1 LKRLMVLDPI
11 TGATQ
16 RTRIGELLLATGA
29 ITQQQLDHALTQQV
43 SLKLPLGKVLL
54 KLDYVSDEAM
64 RQALSAQLKV
74 PYIDLETVTIDRK
87 LARVINRSYAR
98 RHSLLPIAQVGRT
111 LTVAMD
117 DPTAGAVID
126 DLMRLTGFA
135 ITVVTSS
142 SRAIQR
148 AFRRLYEDAP
158 DTAETLGAELVTPVK
173 SPAEGG
179 PGPLTTLDDKAI
191 RQADELFR
199 QILFRALESHC
210 SDIHLEMLPSG
221 LHVRHR
227 MDGILR
233 RPHFG
238 RLQDNLD
245 HNMREIM
252 SRIKILAKLD
262 IAERRRP
269 QDGSFQVAVDR
280 GGNKV
285 TIDLRV
291 SVIPSYSGES
301 VVIRILDRTR
311 APRSIAEL
319 DLSPVV
325 SARVGELLKQTSG
338 IFLVTG
344 PTGSGKSTTLY
355 ACLMKLHRPEI
366 RILTAEDPVEY
377 VYDELSQSEVNDG
390 IGNTFAG
397 YLRAFLRHDPEIIMV
412 GEIRD
417 QETAEMAFRA
427 AQTGHLLLSTLH
439 TNSAIATLPRLLD
452 LKIESSLIASSLIG
466 VMSQRLIRRVC
477 PSCRQEYTPAPAV
490 VNEFFETVPAP
501 LKFYQGAGCA
511 ACSFSGYKGRMIVA
525 DLWVPDDRDAVLITR
540 QAPFDE
546 VRQSAQRTTFSMAQD
561 AHERLLAGG
570 TTLEELLRVL
580 PYTAV
585 VEHRAR
591 FSSSAEPDPA
601 RELHTLMTS
610 PLT

>member
-1 LKRLMVLDPI
+1 M
-11 TGATQ
+11 
-16 RTRIGELLLATGA
+16 GEILLAGGA
-29 ITQQQLDHALTQQV
+29 ITKHQLEHALAQQA

-54 KLDYVSDEAM
+54 KLEYITDETM
-64 RQALSAQLKV
+64 RQALSAQLNV
-74 PYIDLETVTIDRK
+74 PFIDLEKVTIDRG
-87 LARVINRSYAR
+87 LARLINRSYAR

-111 LTVAMD
+111 VTVAMD

-126 DLMRLTGFA
+126 DLMRLTGLA
-135 ITVVTSS
+135 ITVVTAP

-148 AFRRLYEDAP
+148 AFRRLYDGTPEAGKKLGNDVVTEVEVP
-158 DTAETLGAELVTPVK
+158 VTTLGPSMLFDEQT
-173 SPAEGG
+173 S
-179 PGPLTTLDDKAI
+179 
-191 RQADELFR
+191 RRADELFR
-199 QILFRALESHC
+199 QILSRALENHC

-227 MDGILR
+227 VDGVLR
-233 RPHFG
+233 QPHFG
-238 RLQDNLD
+238 SLQDSLD

-252 SRIKILAKLD
+252 SRIKILATLD

-269 QDGSFQVAVDR
+269 QDGSFQVTVERA
-280 GGNKV
+280 GSTV

-311 APRSIAEL
+311 APRSITEL
-319 DLSPVV
+319 DLSPTV
-325 SARVGELLKQTSG
+325 SRRLEVLLQRTTG

-355 ACLMKLHRPEI
+355 AVLMKLHRPEI
-366 RILTAEDPVEY
+366 RILTAENPVEY
-377 VYDELSQSEVNDG
+377 VYDELSQSEVNDA
-390 IGNTFAG
+390 IGNTFAS

-466 VMSQRLIRRVC
+466 VMSQRLVRRTC
-477 PSCRQEYTPAPAV
+477 LFCRQPYTPSPHV
-490 VNEFFETVPAP
+490 LNEFFQPEPVL

-511 ACSFSGYKGRMIVA
+511 ECGFSGYKGRMIVA
-525 DLWVPDDRDAVLITR
+525 DLWVPDDQDAVLITR

-546 VRQSAQRTTFSMAQD
+546 IRESAQRTTFSMAED
-561 AHERLLAGG
+561 AHERLVAGL
-570 TTLEELLRVL
+570 TTPEELF
-580 PYTAV
+580 
-585 VEHRAR
+585 HD
-591 FSSSAEPDPA
+591 DPA
-601 RELHTLMTS
+601 ASS
-610 PLT
+610 PISHGRANSHRPRSRRRDFAAGRVQEATALGDPSRGG

>member
-1 LKRLMVLDPI
+1 
-11 TGATQ
+11 
-16 RTRIGELLLATGA
+16 
-29 ITQQQLDHALTQQV
+29 
-43 SLKLPLGKVLL
+43 
-54 KLDYVSDEAM
+54 M
-64 RQALSAQLKV
+64 RQALSAQLDV
-74 PYIDLETVTIDRK
+74 PFIDLEKVTIDRS
-87 LARVINRSYAR
+87 LARLINRSYAR
-98 RHSLLPIAQVGRT
+98 RHSLLPIAKVGRT

-117 DPTAGAVID
+117 DPTAEAVID
-126 DLMRLTGFA
+126 DLIRLTGFA
-135 ITVVTSS
+135 ITVVTSP

-148 AFRRLYEDAP
+148 AFRRLYDDAP
-158 DTAETLGAELVTPVK
+158 ETAERLGDLV
-173 SPAEGG
+173 PAVQMPFDPSVLFDEQ
-179 PGPLTTLDDKAI
+179 TS
-191 RQADELFR
+191 RRADELFR
-199 QILFRALESHC
+199 QILFHALENRS

-227 MDGILR
+227 VDGVLR
-233 RPHFG
+233 QPHFG
-238 RLQDNLD
+238 SLQDSLD

-252 SRIKILAKLD
+252 SRIKILATLD

-269 QDGSFQVAVDR
+269 QDGSFQVTVERA
-280 GGNKV
+280 GSKV

-311 APRSIAEL
+311 APRSITEL
-319 DLSPVV
+319 DLSPIV
-325 SARVGELLKQTSG
+325 SRRLEELLQRTTG

-355 ACLMKLHRPEI
+355 AALMKLHRPEI
-366 RILTAEDPVEY
+366 RILTAENPVEY
-377 VYDELSQSEVNDG
+377 VYDELSQSEVNDA

-439 TNSAIATLPRLLD
+439 TNSAIAALPRLLD

-466 VMSQRLIRRVC
+466 VMSQRLVRRIC
-477 PSCRQEYTPAPAV
+477 PFCRQSYTPSSEV
-490 VNEFFETVPAP
+490 LNEFFQSEPTH

-511 ACSFSGYKGRMIVA
+511 DCGFTGYKGRMIVA

-546 VRQSAQRTTFSMAQD
+546 VRESAQRTTFSMAQD
-561 AHERLLAGG
+561 AHERLVAGL
-570 TTLEELLRVL
+570 TTPDELLRVL

-585 VEHRAR
+585 AEHRAR
-591 FSSSAEPDPA
+591 FRSFADRPV
-601 RELHTLMTS
+601 LHRIA
-610 PLT
+610 P

>member
-1 LKRLMVLDPI
+1 M
-11 TGATQ
+11 
-16 RTRIGELLLATGA
+16 GEILLAGGA
-29 ITQQQLDHALTQQV
+29 ITKHQLEHALAQQA

-54 KLDYVSDEAM
+54 KLEYITDETM
-64 RQALSAQLKV
+64 RQALSAQLNV
-74 PYIDLETVTIDRK
+74 PFIDLEKVTIDRG
-87 LARVINRSYAR
+87 LARLINRSYAR

-111 LTVAMD
+111 VTVAMD

-126 DLMRLTGFA
+126 DLMRLTGLA
-135 ITVVTSS
+135 ITVVTAP

-148 AFRRLYEDAP
+148 AFRRLYDGTPEAGKKLGNDVVTEVEVP
-158 DTAETLGAELVTPVK
+158 VTTLGPSMLFDEQT
-173 SPAEGG
+173 S
-179 PGPLTTLDDKAI
+179 
-191 RQADELFR
+191 RRADELFR
-199 QILFRALESHC
+199 QILSRALENHC

-227 MDGILR
+227 VDGVLR
-233 RPHFG
+233 QPHFG
-238 RLQDNLD
+238 SLQDSLD

-252 SRIKILAKLD
+252 SRIKILATLD

-269 QDGSFQVAVDR
+269 QDGSFQVTVERA
-280 GGNKV
+280 GSTV

-311 APRSIAEL
+311 APRSITEL
-319 DLSPVV
+319 DLSPTV
-325 SARVGELLKQTSG
+325 SRRLEVLLQRTTG

-355 ACLMKLHRPEI
+355 AVLMKLHRPEI
-366 RILTAEDPVEY
+366 RILTAENPVEY
-377 VYDELSQSEVNDG
+377 VYDELSQSEVNDA
-390 IGNTFAG
+390 IGNTFAS

-466 VMSQRLIRRVC
+466 VMSQRLVRRTC
-477 PSCRQEYTPAPAV
+477 LFCRQPYTPSPHV
-490 VNEFFETVPAP
+490 LNEFFQPEPVL
-501 LKFYQGAGCA
+501 LKFYRGAGCA
-511 ACSFSGYKGRMIVA
+511 ECGFSGYKGRMIVA
-525 DLWVPDDRDAVLITR
+525 DLWVPDDQDAVLITR

-546 VRQSAQRTTFSMAQD
+546 IRESAQRTTFSMAED
-561 AHERLLAGG
+561 AHERLVAGL
-570 TTLEELLRVL
+570 TTPEELLRVL

-585 VEHRAR
+585 AEHRAR
-591 FSSSAEPDPA
+591 FRGFADRPV
-601 RELHTLMTS
+601 LHRIA
-610 PLT
+610 P

>member
-1 LKRLMVLDPI
+1 
-11 TGATQ
+11 
-16 RTRIGELLLATGA
+16 
-29 ITQQQLDHALTQQV
+29 
-43 SLKLPLGKVLL
+43 
-54 KLDYVSDEAM
+54 M
-64 RQALSAQLKV
+64 RQALSAQLDV
-74 PYIDLETVTIDRK
+74 PFIDLEKVTIDRS
-87 LARVINRSYAR
+87 LARLINRSYAR
-98 RHSLLPIAQVGRT
+98 RHSLLPIAKVGRT

-117 DPTAGAVID
+117 DPTAEAVID
-126 DLMRLTGFA
+126 DLIRLTGFA
-135 ITVVTSS
+135 ITVVTSP

-148 AFRRLYEDAP
+148 AFRRLYDDAP
-158 DTAETLGAELVTPVK
+158 ETAERLGDLV
-173 SPAEGG
+173 PAVQMPFDPSVLFDEQ
-179 PGPLTTLDDKAI
+179 TS
-191 RQADELFR
+191 RRADELFR
-199 QILFRALESHC
+199 QILFHALENRS

-227 MDGILR
+227 VDGVLR
-233 RPHFG
+233 QPHFG
-238 RLQDNLD
+238 SLQDSLD

-252 SRIKILAKLD
+252 SRIKILATLD

-269 QDGSFQVAVDR
+269 QDGSFQVTVERA
-280 GGNKV
+280 GSKV

-311 APRSIAEL
+311 APRSITEL
-319 DLSPVV
+319 DLSPIV
-325 SARVGELLKQTSG
+325 SRRLEELLQRTTG

-355 ACLMKLHRPEI
+355 AVLMKLHRPEI
-366 RILTAEDPVEY
+366 RILTAENPVEY
-377 VYDELSQSEVNDG
+377 VYDELSQSEVNDA

-439 TNSAIATLPRLLD
+439 TNSAIAALPRLLD

-466 VMSQRLIRRVC
+466 VMSQRLVRRIC
-477 PSCRQEYTPAPAV
+477 PFCRQSYTPSSEV
-490 VNEFFETVPAP
+490 LNEFFQSEPTH

-511 ACSFSGYKGRMIVA
+511 DCGFTGYKGRMIVA

-546 VRQSAQRTTFSMAQD
+546 VRESAQRTTFSMAQD
-561 AHERLLAGG
+561 AHERLVAGL
-570 TTLEELLRVL
+570 TTPEELLRVL

-585 VEHRAR
+585 AEHRAR
-591 FSSSAEPDPA
+591 FRSFADRPV
-601 RELHTLMTS
+601 LHRIA
-610 PLT
+610 P

>member
-1 LKRLMVLDPI
+1 L
-11 TGATQ
+11 
-16 RTRIGELLLATGA
+16 GEILLAGGA
-29 ITQQQLDHALTQQV
+29 ITKHQLEHALAQQA

-54 KLDYVSDEAM
+54 KLEYITDETM
-64 RQALSAQLKV
+64 RQALSAQLNV
-74 PYIDLETVTIDRK
+74 PFIDLEKVTIDRG
-87 LARVINRSYAR
+87 LARLINRSYAR

-111 LTVAMD
+111 VTVAMD

-126 DLMRLTGFA
+126 DLMRLTGLA
-135 ITVVTSS
+135 ITVVTAP

-148 AFRRLYEDAP
+148 AFRRLYDGTPEAGKKLGNDVVTEVEVP
-158 DTAETLGAELVTPVK
+158 VTTLGPSMLFDEQT
-173 SPAEGG
+173 S
-179 PGPLTTLDDKAI
+179 
-191 RQADELFR
+191 RRADELFR
-199 QILFRALESHC
+199 QILSRALENHC

-227 MDGILR
+227 VDGVLR
-233 RPHFG
+233 QPHFG
-238 RLQDNLD
+238 SLQDSLD

-252 SRIKILAKLD
+252 SRIKILATLD

-269 QDGSFQVAVDR
+269 QDGSFQVTVERA
-280 GGNKV
+280 GSTV

-311 APRSIAEL
+311 APRSITEL
-319 DLSPVV
+319 DLSPTV
-325 SARVGELLKQTSG
+325 SRRLEVLLQRTTG

-355 ACLMKLHRPEI
+355 AVLMKLHRPEI
-366 RILTAEDPVEY
+366 RILTAENPVEY
-377 VYDELSQSEVNDG
+377 VYDELSQSEVNDA
-390 IGNTFAG
+390 IGNTFAS

-466 VMSQRLIRRVC
+466 VMSQRLVRRTC
-477 PSCRQEYTPAPAV
+477 LFCRQPYTPSPHV
-490 VNEFFETVPAP
+490 LNEFFQPEPVL
-501 LKFYQGAGCA
+501 LKFYRGAGCA
-511 ACSFSGYKGRMIVA
+511 ECGFSGYKGRMIVA
-525 DLWVPDDRDAVLITR
+525 DLWVPDDQDAVLITR

-546 VRQSAQRTTFSMAQD
+546 IRESAQRTTFSMAED
-561 AHERLLAGG
+561 AHERLVAGL
-570 TTLEELLRVL
+570 TTPEELLRVL

-585 VEHRAR
+585 AEHRAR
-591 FSSSAEPDPA
+591 FRGFADRPV
-601 RELHTLMTS
+601 LHRIA
-610 PLT
+610 P

>member
-1 LKRLMVLDPI
+1 M
-11 TGATQ
+11 
-16 RTRIGELLLATGA
+16 GEILLAGGA
-29 ITQQQLDHALTQQV
+29 ITKHQLEHALAQQA

-54 KLDYVSDEAM
+54 KLEYITDETM
-64 RQALSAQLKV
+64 RQALSAQLNV
-74 PYIDLETVTIDRK
+74 PFIDLEKVTIDRG
-87 LARVINRSYAR
+87 LARLINRSYAR

-111 LTVAMD
+111 VTVAMD

-126 DLMRLTGFA
+126 DLMRLTGLA
-135 ITVVTSS
+135 ITVVTAP

-148 AFRRLYEDAP
+148 AFRRLYDGTPEAGKKLGNDVVTEVEVP
-158 DTAETLGAELVTPVK
+158 VTTLGPSMLFDEQT
-173 SPAEGG
+173 S
-179 PGPLTTLDDKAI
+179 
-191 RQADELFR
+191 RRADELFR
-199 QILFRALESHC
+199 QILSRALENHC

-227 MDGILR
+227 VDGVLR
-233 RPHFG
+233 QPHFG
-238 RLQDNLD
+238 SLQDSLD

-252 SRIKILAKLD
+252 SRIKILATLD

-269 QDGSFQVAVDR
+269 QDGSFQVTVERA
-280 GGNKV
+280 GSTV

-311 APRSIAEL
+311 APRSITEL
-319 DLSPVV
+319 DLSPTV
-325 SARVGELLKQTSG
+325 SRRLEVLLQRTTG

-355 ACLMKLHRPEI
+355 AVLMKLHRPEI
-366 RILTAEDPVEY
+366 RILTAENPVEY
-377 VYDELSQSEVNDG
+377 VYDELSQSEVNDA
-390 IGNTFAG
+390 IGNTFAS

-466 VMSQRLIRRVC
+466 VMSQRLVRRTC
-477 PSCRQEYTPAPAV
+477 LFCRQPYTPSPHV
-490 VNEFFETVPAP
+490 LNEFFQPEPVL

-511 ACSFSGYKGRMIVA
+511 ECGFSGYKGRMIVA
-525 DLWVPDDRDAVLITR
+525 DLWVPDDQDAVLITR

-546 VRQSAQRTTFSMAQD
+546 IRGSAQRTTFSMAED
-561 AHERLLAGG
+561 AHERLVAGL
-570 TTLEELLRVL
+570 TTPEELLRVL

-585 VEHRAR
+585 AEHRAR
-591 FSSSAEPDPA
+591 FCSFADRPV
-601 RELHTLMTS
+601 LHRMA
-610 PLT
+610 P